1 MGPQV
6 SLLVGRI
13 GALCKRRVTK
23 SPLFSRLFRIL
34 VGALVAS
41 TALSIA
47 PKNARAADSEDDV
60 EAFARVVV
68 DSADLRT
75 GPGVSFRVVYTAHRG
90 ETLALDGRPGS
101 GYWLKVLLPDGRT
114 AYALGDEVE
123 PFAVHSGEDNAPS
136 RPGLFAPPPLAG
148 AHAGLAIVGG
158 VFSGPTTDGSVEKMG
173 YLEFRPSIVLDKT
186 LSLDGF
192 LGDAL
197 TSNGSEILYGG
208 GATIYLFPSWV
219 LCPFVGIG
227 GGGISIFPNSDS
239 FVLKRQDLLLARAGG
254 GLLFA
259 LRNRILVRLE
269 VTNLTLFDSGSYQ
282 NAQTYSG
289 GFGVYF

>member
-1 MGPQV
+1 MCALFV
-6 SLLVGRI
+6 SL
-13 GALCKRRVTK
+13 
-23 SPLFSRLFRIL
+23 
-34 VGALVAS
+34 AS
-41 TALSIA
+41 LTLA
-47 PKNARAADSEDDV
+47 PKQAHAADSEDDI

-68 DSADLRT
+68 DAADLRT
-75 GPGVSFRVVYTAHRG
+75 GPGVSFRIIYTAHRG

-101 GYWLKVLLPDGRT
+101 GFWLKVSLPDGRS

-123 PFAVHSGEDNAPS
+123 PFAVRSGEDNAPS
-136 RPGLFAPPPLAG
+136 RPGFFAPPPLDG

-173 YLEFRPSIVLDKT
+173 YLEFRPSIVLNKT

-208 GATIYLFPSWV
+208 GATVYIFPSWL

-239 FVLKRQDLLLARAGG
+239 FVLKREDLFVGRAGG

-259 LRNRILVRLE
+259 LRNRVLVRLE
-269 VTNLTLFDSGSYQ
+269 VTNLTLFNAESYK

>member
-1 MGPQV
+1 MGV
-6 SLLVGRI
+6 EVNRARSLLTKVAFISSLFVG
-13 GALCKRRVTK
+13 V
-23 SPLFSRLFRIL
+23 L
-34 VGALVAS
+34 VFF
-41 TALSIA
+41 A
-47 PKNARAADSEDDV
+47 PKAARAADEDV

-75 GPGVSFRVVYTAHRG
+75 GPGVSFRVIYTAHRG

-101 GYWLKVLLPDGRT
+101 GYWLKVILPDGRS

-123 PFAVHSGEDNAPS
+123 PFAVGSDEKNAPS
-136 RPGLFAPPPLAG
+136 RPGFFAPPPLEG
-148 AHAGLAIVGG
+148 AHGGLALVGG
-158 VFSGPTTDGSVEKMG
+158 VFNGPTTNGSRESMG
-173 YLEFRPSIVLDKT
+173 YLEARPSIVLHKT

-208 GATIYLFPSWV
+208 GATVYLFPSFV

-239 FVLKRQDLLLARAGG
+239 FVLKREDLFVARAGG
-254 GLLFA
+254 GVLFA
-259 LRNRILVRLE
+259 LRSRILVRLE
-269 VTNLTLFDSGSYQ
+269 VTNLTLFNSESYK
-282 NAQTYSG
+282 NAQTYAG

>member
-1 MGPQV
+1 VRGSSSEPRARHVTTTQ
-6 SLLVGRI
+6 STYFY
-13 GALCKRRVTK
+13 RV
-23 SPLFSRLFRIL
+23 FRIAACVL
-34 VGALVAS
+34 IAWL
-41 TALSIA
+41 ALSIV
-47 PKNARAADSEDDV
+47 PKRALAADSEDDV

-75 GPGVSFRVVYTAHRG
+75 GPGVSFRIVYTAHRG

-101 GYWLKVLLPDGRT
+101 GYWLKVLLPDGRS

-136 RPGLFAPPPLAG
+136 RPGIFAPPPLDG

-197 TSNGSEILYGG
+197 TSNGSEIIYGG
-208 GATIYLFPSWV
+208 GATIYLFPSWL

-269 VTNLTLFDSGSYQ
+269 VTNLTLFDSASYQ

>member
-1 MGPQV
+1 MGSQV
-6 SLLVGRI
+6 SMPRL
-13 GALCKRRVTK
+13 ATSKAA
-23 SPLFSRLFRIL
+23 LFSRVFRIAFC
-34 VGALVAS
+34 ALA
-41 TALSIA
+41 ALAVISIA
-47 PKNARAADSEDDV
+47 PKSALAADSEDDV

-101 GYWLKVLLPDGRT
+101 GFWLKVILPDGRT

-123 PFAVHSGEDNAPS
+123 PFAVHAGEDNAPS
-136 RPGLFAPPPLAG
+136 RPGIFAPPPLAG
-148 AHAGLAIVGG
+148 AHAGFAIVGG
-158 VFSGPTTDGSVEKMG
+158 VFSGPTTDGSTEKMG

-208 GATIYLFPSWV
+208 GATVYLFPSWV

-259 LRNRILVRLE
+259 LRNRILIRLE

-289 GFGVYF
+289 GLGVYF